1 MDNETLRKLERH
13 ATAAA
18 DIIRADVLES
28 AADTLADPD
37 ADPRDSL
44 AALVDAQVLY
54 GVAAAART
62 ALKEVV

>member
-1 MDNETLRKLERH
+1 MNRRTLKALERH

-28 AADTLADPD
+28 AAAVLADPE
-37 ADPRDSL
+37 ARPGDSL
-44 AALVDAQVLY
+44 AALVDAQMLY

-62 ALKEVV
+62 ARKEV